1 MLQLYLMSPSIR
13 HFIKKTLYMNIALK
27 FAKEEQDYSVKN

>member
-13 HFIKKTLYMNIALK
+13 HFIKTLYINIALK